1 MSAVYTMASDVS
13 SDSDSD
19 SNDTIATLPCL
30 DEMTRVAD

>member
-19 SNDTIATLPCL
+19 SNDTFATYL
-30 DEMTRVAD
+30 V